1 MVDIIFIV
9 VQAFRIPYGIHS
21 VSFHFIDICR
31 PCPIIGEWTT
41 WSPFTCQSFLFTN

>member
-21 VSFHFIDICR
+21 FSFHFMDICR
-31 PCPIIGEWTT
+31 PYPSNAEWTT
-41 WSPFTCQSFLFTN
+41 QSPVTCQNFVFTN